1 VRRESCKRDA
11 SEIKVLAMSNV
22 LSSVLAFEEKRQ
34 VAGLGPTRRVLHA
47 ALLRVAVCTAKL
59 AARLEQVEVPLQ
71 DPPTRLVSVRP
82 YAAERWVGVH
92 LVEATVYLAVAVYFM
107 AGLVSIL
114 AA

>member
-1 VRRESCKRDA
+1 MRRESCKRDA

-22 LSSVLAFEEKRQ
+22 LSSVLAFEEKRP

-71 DPPTRLVSVRP
+71 D

>member
-1 VRRESCKRDA
+1 MRRESCKRDA

-22 LSSVLAFEEKRQ
+22 VSSVLAFEEKRP
-34 VAGLGPTRRVLHA
+34 VAGLGP
-47 ALLRVAVCTAKL
+47 KL

-71 DPPTRLVSVRP
+71 DPPTRRVSVRA

>member
-1 VRRESCKRDA
+1 MRRESCKRDA

-22 LSSVLAFEEKRQ
+22 LSSVLAFEEKRP
-34 VAGLGPTRRVLHA
+34 VAGLGPTRR
-47 ALLRVAVCTAKL
+47 
-59 AARLEQVEVPLQ
+59 VPLQ

-82 YAAERWVGVH
+82 HAAERWVGVH

>member
-1 VRRESCKRDA
+1 MRRESCKRDA

-22 LSSVLAFEEKRQ
+22 LSSVLAFEVKRP
-34 VAGLGPTRRVLHA
+34 VAGLGPT
-47 ALLRVAVCTAKL
+47 
-59 AARLEQVEVPLQ
+59 ARLEQVEVPLQ

-82 YAAERWVGVH
+82 YAAERWVGLH